1 MYATP
6 VTIPS
11 PVHQAKAPILQRRCA
26 CGGEVGPD
34 RECAACRAKRMQA
47 GGKRPCAAYRSR
59 CAALAGIIRSDL
71 QCPRRDGAA
80 IRIRLPQR
88 ANPFRRAGSC
98 VRFGSECAGIYGR
111 AECRVRSGSV
121 RSADSRGEA
130 TAGPRIGA
138 CHTATGSDSR
148 HHCVS
153 SRRMR
158 RMKPKRI
165 ECRKLRSRVEAE
177 CNCGMQSAP
186 AVARTFSAGASNC
199 VAGRNSAPADV
210 DTELP
215 AMDIRA
221 GEIAAEVATALKLI
235 PVDASVRAAL
245 EGRFGLPPVFANG
258 RSMNRL
264 TGAGV
269 ADQETAITGE
279 IRILAR
285 RFRLSA
291 RTFSQTVFYRCV
303 GPDGGSTIGG
313 CAVTNADCVG
323 GSAIS
328 CRGSSAIFICPGFW
342 TRFPTTDERAL
353 VLMHETFHINFGR
366 ANPSIQG
373 ESAKQTQGGS
383 GGRYN
388 NASCYESFAS
398 DITGVTVSDT
408 CPAVAP

>member
-1 MYATP
+1 MHALP
-6 VTIPS
+6 LSVPA
-11 PVHQAKAPILQRRCA
+11 PAHLAKAPILQRRCA

-34 RECAACRAKRMQA
+34 GECAACRAKRVQKQA
-47 GGKRPCAAYRSR
+47 ESTAPPIVHDVLRSPGNPLDANVRREMEQRFGHDFRQVRIHSDARAAASASAVNAQAYTVGPNVVFDRGAFAPQSVAGKQLLAHELAHVIQQQGPIPGSLRIQQANAPHEAEANRMSQVALSGGS
-59 CAALAGIIRSDL
+59 
-71 QCPRRDGAA
+71 
-80 IRIRLPQR
+80 RLPQ
-88 ANPFRRAGSC
+88 G
-98 VRFGSECAGIYGR
+98 
-111 AECRVRSGSV
+111 VRSG
-121 RSADSRGEA
+121 
-130 TAGPRIGA
+130 
-138 CHTATGSDSR
+138 
-148 HHCVS
+148 
-153 SRRMR
+153 
-158 RMKPKRI
+158 
-165 ECRKLRSRVEAE
+165 
-177 CNCGMQSAP
+177 P
-186 AVARTFSAGASNC
+186 AVARTFSARASNC

-215 AMDIRA
+215 VMDTRA
-221 GEIAAEVATALKLI
+221 GEIAAEVATALEAD
-235 PVDASVRAAL
+235 PVDASVRTAL

-279 IRILAR
+279 VRILAR

-313 CAVTNADCVG
+313 CAVTNSDCVG

-353 VLMHETFHINFGR
+353 VLMHESFHINFGR

-373 ESAKQTQGGS
+373 EIGEQTQGGS

-398 DITGVTVSDT
+398 DITGVPVSDT